1 MQQQSEDGFRRIVE
15 LCASSVRRTFVDH
28 IPLYVCSTLF
38 TLATLCLAAAYRIPL
53 PFAASLFFLKLV
65 VEFLLAGIVLG
76 GAFHLAKRLRMGERP
91 SSPLRLCARWAAD
104 RLTFEDRPGN
114 ILHSVL
120 AIAPLMISFNAM
132 KEVIPQIHPFSW
144 DRTFMQWDRFI
155 GFGHLPWQILQPVLG
170 YFPVTAAMNS
180 AYDLWFG
187 LMFGSVFWIAF
198 ASRGSLVRT
207 QYLLAFAISWFFAG
221 NILATLF
228 SSAGP
233 CFYGLLKL
241 GTDPY
246 ASQMTYLHAASQHWP
261 IGSVWLQD
269 MLWST
274 YTTGYGVI
282 GGISAFPSM
291 HVEIAALVALLGWR
305 VNRGLGMALAG
316 YVAVVFVAS
325 ICLGW
330 HYAVDG
336 IAGILLAVGIWF
348 LAGAIARAW
357 AVFCEHSIAEGSVQT
372 PGRGI
377 FARSGRYLRAVLQ
390 NLRAPGAAAQGPRER
405 DIHSTMQHALFCI
418 AAAVCLTDAVWI
430 VYGHFQVDTRAYML
444 LLVAI
449 LVLVIGSLLYNRV
462 RVDREISALFA
473 AAAFLIAFPAGACLF
488 SYLATTIA
496 GPRIDDAL
504 ASVDHAMGFSWLD
517 AMALAARHPFV
528 TGVLR
533 LTYNSIIPQTIFL
546 MVALGWARKSSQIY
560 GMCIAMVV
568 GTVLT
573 ISIWIAT
580 PSFGAFSVF
589 HLQSLVATRLG
600 ISDDSTYA
608 NQLALMLKHGPGFIS
623 PTDLRGV
630 IACPSYHTVQALMMT
645 WYARKLPYIRWIA
658 VGLNASILPATIVH
672 GGHHLI
678 DIFAGAAVGAI
689 SVVLADV
696 LVSAAQRVRP
706 KAVRAGREI
715 APVLPLAEPGLH
727 S

>member
-1 MQQQSEDGFRRIVE
+1 MQQQSEDGFRRIGE
-15 LCASSVRRTFVDH
+15 LCASSVRRTFGDH
-28 IPLYVCSTLF
+28 IPLYVCSTIF
-38 TLATLCLAAAYRIPL
+38 TLATLCFAAAYRIPL

-76 GAFHLAKRLRMGERP
+76 GAFHLAKQLRMGERP

-114 ILHSVL
+114 IFHSVL

-155 GFGHLPWQILQPVLG
+155 GLGHLPSQILQPALG
-170 YFPVTAAMNS
+170 YFPITAALNS
-180 AYDLWFG
+180 AYDVWFG

-198 ASRGSLVRT
+198 ASRGSLLRM
-207 QYLLAFAISWFFAG
+207 QYLLAFAISWFVAG
-221 NILATLF
+221 NILATVF

-241 GTDPY
+241 GADPY
-246 ASQMTYLHAASQHWP
+246 ASQMAYLHAANQHWP
-261 IGSVWLQD
+261 IGSVWLQG
-269 MLWST
+269 MLWNT

-305 VNRGLGMALAG
+305 INRRLGIALAAYAG
-316 YVAVVFVAS
+316 VVFIAS

-336 IAGILLAVGIWF
+336 IAGIFLAVTIWF
-348 LAGAIARAW
+348 MAGAIARAW
-357 AVFCEHSIAEGSVQT
+357 AVFSERSVLDRSAQT
-372 PGRGI
+372 AGAGM
-377 FARSGRYLRAVLQ
+377 FARSGRYLSAVLQ
-390 NLRAPGAAAQGPRER
+390 DMRARGDTAQGARER
-405 DIHSTMQHALFCI
+405 DVHSIMQHALFCI
-418 AAAVCLTDAVWI
+418 AAAVVLIDAVWI
-430 VYGHFQVDTRAYML
+430 VCRHIQVDTRAYML

-449 LVLVIGSLLYNRV
+449 VVLVIGSVVYNRV
-462 RVDREISALFA
+462 RIDREISALFA
-473 AAAFLIAFPAGACLF
+473 AAAFLIAFPAAACLF
-488 SYLATTIA
+488 SYLATAIA
-496 GPRIDDAL
+496 GPRIDNAL

-533 LTYNSIIPQTIFL
+533 LSYNSIIPQTVFL
-546 MVALGWARKSSQIY
+546 TVALGWVRKSSQIY

-573 ISIWIAT
+573 ISIWTAI

-589 HLQSLVATRLG
+589 HLQTLVATRLG
-600 ISDDSTYA
+600 IADDSTYA

-658 VGLNASILPATIVH
+658 VVLNASILPATIVH

-678 DIFAGAAVGAI
+678 DVFAGAAVGAI
-689 SVVLADV
+689 SIVLADV
-696 LVSAAQRVRP
+696 LVSAAQRARP
-706 KAVRAGREI
+706 KSVRAEREI
-715 APVLPLAEPGLH
+715 VPVLPLPEPELH

>member
-1 MQQQSEDGFRRIVE
+1 MHQQSEEGFRRIVE
-15 LCASSVRRTFVDH
+15 LCASSVRRTFDDH
-28 IPLYVCSTLF
+28 IPLYVCSTVF
-38 TLATLCLAAAYRIPL
+38 TFATLCLAAAYRIPL

-76 GAFHLAKRLRMGERP
+76 GAFHLAKQLWVGERP

-120 AIAPLMISFNAM
+120 AVAPLMISFNAM
-132 KEVIPQIHPFSW
+132 KLVIPQIHPFSW
-144 DRTFMQWDRFI
+144 DRTFMQWDRLL
-155 GFGHLPWQILQPVLG
+155 GFGHLPSQILQPALG
-170 YFPVTAAMNS
+170 YFPLTAALNS
-180 AYDLWFG
+180 TYDLWFG

-198 ASRGSLVRT
+198 ASRGSLLRT

-221 NILATLF
+221 NILATIF
-228 SSAGP
+228 SAAGP

-241 GTDPY
+241 GADPY
-246 ASQMTYLHAASQHWP
+246 ASQMAYLHAASQHWP
-261 IGSVWLQD
+261 IGSVWLQG

-305 VNRGLGMALAG
+305 INRGLGIALTA
-316 YVAVVFVAS
+316 YAAVVFVAS

-336 IAGILLAVGIWF
+336 IAGILLAVAIWF

-357 AVFCEHSIAEGSVQT
+357 AGFSERSVLEGSLQT
-372 PGRGI
+372 AGG
-377 FARSGRYLRAVLQ
+377 GRYLSAVLQ
-390 NLRAPGAAAQGPRER
+390 RVLARGDAAQVPRER
-405 DIHSTMQHALFCI
+405 DIHSIMQHALFCI
-418 AAAVCLTDAVWI
+418 AAAVVLTDAVWI

-449 LVLVIGSLLYNRV
+449 LVLVIGSVLYNRV

-473 AAAFLIAFPAGACLF
+473 AAAFLIAFPAAACLF

-496 GPRIDDAL
+496 GPRIDNAL
-504 ASVDHAMGFSWLD
+504 ASVDEAMGFSWLD

-533 LTYNSIIPQTIFL
+533 LTYNSIIPQTVFL
-546 MVALGWARKSSQIY
+546 MVALGWTRKSTQIY

-589 HLQSLVATRLG
+589 HLQTLVATRLG
-600 ISDDSTYA
+600 IADDSTYA

-658 VGLNASILPATIVH
+658 VVLNCSILPATIVH

-689 SVVLADV
+689 SIVLADV

-706 KAVRAGREI
+706 KPARAERDM
-715 APVLPLAEPGLH
+715 AAALPLPEPGLP